1 MQVTR
6 VGENEVNADIE
17 SIKHRS
23 ARPTSCVSDA
33 ALFGLLINS
42 ITTIRVYYIRSDK
55 LY

>member
-17 SIKHRS
+17 SIKHLK

-33 ALFGLLINS
+33 ALVGYLS
-42 ITTIRVYYIRSDK
+42 IIGELNTMANIQFFI
-55 LY
+55 